1 MSALTMR
8 AAALASWMLAA
19 SQLAAQEPGL
29 RLAQSAQRSGST
41 GLPTSLSAR
50 RIDGVADKETIA
62 EGDVVLRRGNRTI
75 AADWLRFSSESDE
88 VEAKGNVRLEQ
99 DGAVIT
105 GPRLRLRT
113 ANSTGSLESPVY
125 SITSKSRADGGQISA
140 RGEASRMDLEG
151 EGLYR
156 LINATFTT
164 CVPGDDSWYLQVE
177 ELGLDYGREVG
188 TARWATVHFLGTRI
202 LTTPYLDFSLNRQ
215 RKSGFLAPTVG
226 TSGKNGPEV
235 SLPYYFNLAPNRDL
249 TVTPRYMAK
258 RGLMFGGELR
268 YLEPSSRGNAR
279 IEYLPEDQVRGGRRS
294 AMSVVHGFDSGPYSA
309 GLTLNKVSDNDYFRD
324 LSSRVN
330 FVSQTYLPRE
340 GFAGYSGTWWGEGT
354 WSASVRAQSFQT
366 LQLPNE
372 VVPTQ
377 YSRLPQLRLAASRP
391 DLHGTDFNLSG
402 EVVDFHH
409 PTQVRGVRTTVN
421 PSLSMPLLTSGA
433 YVTPKVGFHST
444 TYSLSNAGG
453 GATTSAQRTLPI
465 LSVDSGLVFERDSAY
480 FGQSYQQTLEPRA
493 FYLYVPYKDQRQIPL
508 FDTAVA
514 DFNYAQIFSENG
526 FTGGD
531 RINDAN
537 QVTLALT
544 SRLLAPST
552 GQEAFRA
559 TIAQRYYF
567 ARQQVT
573 LNPAT
578 SPRDFFASDWL
589 ASVGGRIAPRWTV
602 EGATQYSTRE
612 SRAER
617 LTVATRY
624 QPEVHTTLNLS
635 YRFLREQFSQVDVSA
650 QWPLSGKVY
659 GVGRYNY
666 SVRDH
671 RVVESLAGFE
681 YNDDCWIGRVVFQ
694 RFATAAGVATH
705 AIFLQLELK
714 GFSQFGSNPLE
725 SLKRNIPGYTRLNQ
739 TLNPGRSGD
748 YDDY

>member
-1 MSALTMR
+1 MSVLPLR
-8 AAALASWMLAA
+8 VAAFAGWLLAA
-19 SQLAAQEPGL
+19 SQLAAQEPAL
-29 RLAQSAQRSGST
+29 RVAPSAQRGSDA
-41 GLPTSLSAR
+41 GLPTSISAR

-88 VEAKGNVRLEQ
+88 VEAKGKVRLEQ
-99 DGAVIT
+99 EGALIS
-105 GPRLRLRT
+105 GPGLRLRT
-113 ANSTGSLESPVY
+113 SDSTGSMESPAY
-125 SITSKSRADGGQISA
+125 AITARRRAGAQPISA
-140 RGEASRMDLEG
+140 RGEASRVDFEG

-164 CVPGDDSWYLQVE
+164 CVPGDDSWYMQVE

-188 TARWATVHFLGTRI
+188 TANWATLHFLGTPI
-202 LTTPYLDFSLNRQ
+202 MTTPYLDFSLNRQ

-258 RGLMFGGELR
+258 RGLMVGSEFR
-268 YLEPSSRGNAR
+268 NLEADSRGTAR
-279 IEYLPEDQVRGGRRS
+279 FEYLPDDQVRGGRRS
-294 AMSVVHGFDSGPYSA
+294 AISVVQGFDRGPYSA
-309 GLTLNKVSDNDYFRD
+309 GLSLNKVSDNDYFRD

-340 GFAGYSGTWWGEGT
+340 GFLGYRGTWWGEGI
-354 WSASVRAQSFQT
+354 WSANVRAQSFQT
-366 LQLPNE
+366 LQLPDV

-391 DLHGTDFNLSG
+391 DISGADLTMTG

-409 PTQVRGVRTTVN
+409 PTLVQGVRTTLN
-421 PSLSMPLLTSGA
+421 PSLSMPFLMPGA
-433 YVTPKVGFHST
+433 FVTPKIGFHST
-444 TYSLSNAGG
+444 TYSLSNAAT
-453 GATTSAQRTLPI
+453 GANTSIQRTLPI

-480 FGQSYQQTLEPRA
+480 FGQSYRQTLEPRA
-493 FYLYVPYKDQRQIPL
+493 YYLYVPYKDQRQIPL

-531 RINDAN
+531 RVNDAN

-544 SRLLAPST
+544 SRLLAPSS
-552 GQEAFRA
+552 GQEAIRA

-573 LNPAT
+573 LDPTVA
-578 SPRDFFASDWL
+578 PRDFFASDWL
-589 ASVGGRIAPRWTV
+589 ASVDGRISPRWTMAT
-602 EGATQYSTRE
+602 ATQYNSRE
-612 SRAER
+612 SRVER
-617 LTVATRY
+617 LTVSTRY
-624 QPEVHTTLNLS
+624 QPEVQKTLNLS
-635 YRFLREQFSQVDVSA
+635 YRYLRDQLGQVDVSS
-650 QWPLSGKVY
+650 QWPISGKLY

-666 SVRDH
+666 SLKDN
-671 RVVESLAGFE
+671 RVVEALAGFE
-681 YNDDCWIGRVVFQ
+681 YNEDCWIGRVVVQ
-694 RFATAAGVATH
+694 RFAAAAGIATH
-705 AIFLQLELK
+705 AIFLQLELR
-714 GFSQFGSNPLE
+714 GFSQIGSNPLE
-725 SLKRNIPGYTRLNQ
+725 ALKRNIPGYSRLNQ
-739 TLNPGRSGD
+739 SLNPGRSGD